1 MDLYEILL
9 QRLVLLTDEYL
20 QLKERV
26 KELENETRIKNSTAP
41 RIIKMKIEKYKQHFR
56 RPNQASSLV
65 KEVGKG
71 SFRAALSLLHSHQQ
85 IDDTLSANS
94 GNLSMVDNM
103 TIISDFLLYIKPAK
117 SSIFSIWNPC
127 LINFVLHTKFF

>member
-41 RIIKMKIEKYKQHFR
+41 RIIKMKIEKYK
-56 RPNQASSLV
+56 
-65 KEVGKG
+65 
-71 SFRAALSLLHSHQQ
+71 
-85 IDDTLSANS
+85 
-94 GNLSMVDNM
+94 
-103 TIISDFLLYIKPAK
+103 
-117 SSIFSIWNPC
+117 
-127 LINFVLHTKFF
+127 